1 MTLAKIIDTL
11 KMIAL
16 KHPNVNSVY
25 EGNIYDILNAKPDNK
40 YASVVLTQQSHTTDE
55 TYDHYGFVIF
65 YVDRL
70 VDDLEENRV
79 QIQSIG
85 KSMLGNIITAF
96 CNEFEAE
103 CDNILYQPFTQ
114 RFTDETAG
122 VYCTITIDIIKDAYC
137 AERYWDES
145 WSAPIISIKNVDMS
159 ITLTENGHYVLDYDP
174 TIYTGIGRVDIDV
187 EFNTEPYYNDGY
199 ANGYN
204 NGVSEQKAKLETIS
218 ITENGVYSNED
229 GYNHI
234 EVNVPDLNG
243 SYEEGYNQGYAEGE
257 KASYNTG
264 YEQGQKDI
272 AENAR
277 VLEVTENGTYMSEFS
292 DPIVPPLV
300 TGVYDDGSGFYSYAT
315 ISGSVFD
322 TGIPATQDSKIEFWW
337 KNDATNRTYAAILGG
352 QTYEGYIFKFA
363 EFSTN
368 TYRIEYGNYKVGKLF
383 EHNFTYDMTSQWN
396 HIIFSKKD
404 GLYVNGELICSVQGE
419 EWAKDEVVPNFWI
432 NAPYLEEVTNNANG
446 TFGMIKINDTT
457 IIPTADGFLNVNTG
471 ELLEI
476 VQYGDYAYTENLPQ
490 YGEGELFKT
499 INVNVVPKVNIAKS
513 GIKFGYSTFKEIP
526 EWFDSD
532 GVTDFADM
540 FYNCSNLAIIPEMDT
555 SNATN
560 MNRMF
565 YNCGI
570 TTIPQLDTSNVTN
583 MSYMFGSCGKLQTIP
598 QLDTSNVTNMERMF
612 YSCGNI
618 TTLPQLDVSKV
629 TNISQYFRSGGGN
642 LTDVGGWKNLKIDW
656 NDNYSLVLCPK
667 LTYQSCINI
676 LNGLYDF
683 VGNGESTTKTLKVH
697 QNFLD
702 AVGDEISI
710 GTNKGW
716 IITA

>member
-40 YASVVLTQQSHTTDE
+40 YASVVITQQSHTTDE

-70 VDDLEENRV
+70 IDDLEENRV

-103 CDNILYQPFTQ
+103 CDNIIYQPFTQ

-174 TIYTGIGRVDIDV
+174 TTYTGIGKVDIDV
-187 EFNTEPYYNDGY
+187 ELNTEPYYNDGY
-199 ANGYN
+199 
-204 NGVSEQKAKLETIS
+204 
-218 ITENGVYSNED
+218 ED
-229 GYNHI
+229 
-234 EVNVPDLNG
+234 
-243 SYEEGYNQGYAEGE
+243 GYNQGYAEGE
-257 KASYNTG
+257 QVSYDKG
-264 YEQGQKDI
+264 YEQGQTDI
-272 AENAR
+272 AANAR
-277 VLEVTENGTYMSEFS
+277 VLEVTENGIYMSKFS

-300 TGVYDDGSGFYSYAT
+300 TGMYDDGSGFYSYAT
-315 ISGSVFD
+315 VSGSAFD

-337 KNDATNRTYAAILGG
+337 KNDATNRVYAAIIGG

-432 NAPYLEEVTNNANG
+432 NAAYLEEKTNNANG
-446 TFGMIKINDTT
+446 TFGMIKINDIT
-457 IIPTADGFLNVNTG
+457 IIPTSDGFLNVNTG
-471 ELLEI
+471 KLLET
-476 VQYGDYAYTENLPQ
+476 VQNGDYAYTENLPK
-490 YGEGELFKT
+490 YGEGELYKT
-499 INVNVVPKVNIAKS
+499 INVNVAPKINVYEC
-513 GIKFGYSTFKEIP
+513 GLKFAYSSFNAIP
-526 EWFDSD
+526 EFFDFKN
-532 GVTDFADM
+532 VEDM
-540 FYNCSNLAIIPEMDT
+540 YRMFQSCTNLAEVRMIDT
-555 SNATN
+555 S
-560 MNRMF
+560 
-565 YNCGI
+565 
-570 TTIPQLDTSNVTN
+570 SVTN
-583 MSYMFGSCGKLQTIP
+583 MSNCFYSCSNLKQIAT
-598 QLDTSNVTNMERMF
+598 LDTSNVTNMEAMCN
-612 YSCGNI
+612 YCGQLI
-618 TTLPQLDVSKV
+618 TFPPLNTSKV
-629 TNISQYFRSGGGN
+629 TNMREMFRNCNNLVSVPPLDARSVVKQSYGLFGSNTFNN
-642 LTDVGGWKNLKIDW
+642 LTDFGGLIGLKASIDG
-656 NDNYSLVLCPK
+656 NYGFEKCPN
-667 LTYQSCINI
+667 LTYESCINI

-683 VGNGESTTKTLKVH
+683 TGNGITPDSNQGKLKVH

-702 AVGDEISI
+702 TVGEEII
-710 GTNKGW
+710 IATNKGW